1 MKKSEVKRTLRGP
14 GVDVRIILKWGF
26 CLGV

>member
-14 GVDVRIILKWGF
+14 GFDVRITLKWGF